1 MNKSIQVSVII
12 AAKNA
17 ELYIGRC
24 IRSLINQ
31 SFDNDNYEIIVIND
45 GSSDRTPEALKQ
57 FMGDIIYI
65 KNKKNIGLPG
75 SLNKGIKKAR
85 GQYIVRV
92 DADDWVNPQFL
103 NILYHHLNLNM
114 ELDAVA
120 CDYQIVNNQQKI
132 LSYENCEKKPI
143 GCGIMFKY
151 SNLIEIGLYDK
162 KFLAREEEELI
173 HRFKKKYKVTR
184 IPVPLYRYRKHEN
197 NLTKKK
203 NIMKQYAKKIKKKLK
218 KYE

>member
-103 NILYHHLNLNM
+103 NLLYHHLNLNM

-203 NIMKQYAKKIKKKLK
+203 YYETICKKN
-218 KYE
+218 

>member
-103 NILYHHLNLNM
+103 NLLYHHLNLNM

-203 NIMKQYAKKIKKKLK
+203 IL
-218 KYE
+218 

>member
-103 NILYHHLNLNM
+103 NLLYHHLNLNM

>member
-1 MNKSIQVSVII
+1 
-12 AAKNA
+12 
-17 ELYIGRC
+17 
-24 IRSLINQ
+24 
-31 SFDNDNYEIIVIND
+31 
-45 GSSDRTPEALKQ
+45 
-57 FMGDIIYI
+57 
-65 KNKKNIGLPG
+65 
-75 SLNKGIKKAR
+75 
-85 GQYIVRV
+85 
-92 DADDWVNPQFL
+92 
-103 NILYHHLNLNM
+103 M